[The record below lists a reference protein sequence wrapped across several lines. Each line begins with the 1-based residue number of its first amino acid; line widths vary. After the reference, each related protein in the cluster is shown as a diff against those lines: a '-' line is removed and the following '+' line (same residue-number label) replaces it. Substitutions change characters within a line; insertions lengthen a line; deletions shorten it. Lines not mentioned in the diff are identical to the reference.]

1 MVLSLGFDFFVRRL
15 WMQIAVTFRHM
26 EADDGIKEYVRE
38 KVQRLKKF
46 IENPREAH
54 VVLSV
59 EKFRY
64 SAELTIIRDG
74 MTLNSEGRDR
84 DLYAAVD
91 QMADKMDRQIRE
103 KRDKVKRKRGNPL
116 PQPTDL
122 IGEGGAASQESE
134 TGMTSLIHRR
144 HIPAKP
150 MSLEEA
156 MAQLNLSG
164 EDALFFINSLSGEMN
179 ALHRKNGGYEWV
191 EPSPE

>member
-1 MVLSLGFDFFVRRL
+1 
-15 WMQIAVTFRHM
+15 MQIAVTFRHM
-26 EADDGIKEYVRE
+26 EAEEGIKEYVKE
-38 KVQRLKKF
+38 KVLRLKKF

-64 SAELTIIRDG
+64 SAELTIVRDG
-74 MTLNSEGRDR
+74 VTLNSEGRDR

-103 KRDKVKRKRGNPL
+103 RRDKVRRKRGNPH
-116 PQPTDL
+116 PPE
-122 IGEGGAASQESE
+122 IGMSVKEGVLRKGRTAAMS
-134 TGMTSLIHRR
+134 SLIQRR

-156 MAQLNLSG
+156 MAQLKLSG
-164 EDALFFINSLSGEMN
+164 EDALFFINSSSGEMN
-179 ALHRKNGGYEWV
+179 ALHRKNGGYEWM

>member
-1 MVLSLGFDFFVRRL
+1 
-15 WMQIAVTFRHM
+15 M
-26 EADDGIKEYVRE
+26 EANEGIKEYVKE

-46 IENPREAH
+46 IGNPREAH

-74 MTLNSEGRDR
+74 VTLNSEGRDR

-103 KRDKVKRKRGNPL
+103 RRDKVKRKRGTPRPVKL
-116 PQPTDL
+116 GMSEKEEVMKK
-122 IGEGGAASQESE
+122 GEGAPMA
-134 TGMTSLIHRR
+134 SLIRHRNV
-144 HIPAKP
+144 PAKP

-156 MAQLNLSG
+156 MAQLKLSG
-164 EDALFFINSLSGEMN
+164 ENALFFINSQSAEMN
-179 ALHRKNGGYEWV
+179 ALHRTDGGYEWI
-191 EPSPE
+191 EPAHE

>member
-1 MVLSLGFDFFVRRL
+1 
-15 WMQIAVTFRHM
+15 MQIAVTFRHM
-26 EADDGIKEYVRE
+26 EADEGVKEYVKE

-64 SAELTIIRDG
+64 SAELTIVRDG
-74 MTLNSEGRDR
+74 LTLNSEGRDR

-103 KRDKVKRKRGNPL
+103 RRDKVRRKRGNSL
-116 PQPTDL
+116 
-122 IGEGGAASQESE
+122 ASEIAM
-134 TGMTSLIHRR
+134 TGKEEPVRR
-144 HIPAKP
+144 GRAVGMSSRIRRRYIPAKP

-156 MAQLNLSG
+156 VAQLKLSG
-164 EDALFFINSLSGEMN
+164 ENALFFINSSSGEMN
-179 ALHRKNGGYEWV
+179 ALHRNNGGYEWM